1 MLARKHRHISFIH
14 NVLTHDGVTRK
25 KLTAMFLVAKTKEK
39 RDNKMC
45 MMWWWTLTE
54 NGCQCDNWWAFF
66 FFFFFLSFFVV
77 FSLFN
82 FLVSLQR
89 TSQLPGYH
97 LRRTRPHFLQTPSI
111 TLCLCF
117 NSRAAF
123 INVRIAFQMEWKRRS
138 VLFVLFCEFGS
149 KLSRD
154 PATGTDEITLTKR
167 NIRHW
172 ARRCQCFH
180 PYPQPLHP
188 YPPPSPPIPQT
199 PPPPHP

>member
-1 MLARKHRHISFIH
+1 MAWQEKKKQQCSWLQK
-14 NVLTHDGVTRK
+14 RK
-25 KLTAMFLVAKTKEK
+25 K
-39 RDNKMC
+39 RDIIKCAWCGDGHWQRMDASV
-45 MMWWWTLTE
+45 TTD
-54 NGCQCDNWWAFF
+54 GPFF

-77 FSLFN
+77 FCLFN

-188 YPPPSPPIPQT
+188 
-199 PPPPHP
+199 